1 MGIGKL
7 ASIGNK
13 RVEDRGIEYE
23 IYAIR
28 YAVNAGRLRGQNFI
42 LEAKPA
48 EPLQMDFYFWVIIGG
63 DKPIV
68 IDTGMHSDKA
78 AKHGHTMIMDPVDG
92 LNALGVDPGA
102 VETVVM
108 THMHYDHTG
117 NAEAFPKARFLLQA
131 EEMAYATGPWM
142 EKPWFRRAYEV
153 DEIGRFVRYLH
164 EGRLELHGRDRR
176 VADGVSVHWVGGH
189 CAGQEVVRVRT
200 ARGWVVLA
208 SDALHYYEE
217 YERGVP
223 FAVAFNLSDMI
234 AAHDR
239 IRELAD
245 SDRHIVPAHDPRVA
259 ALYPAAR
266 PELAGKVFRVDV
278 EPLG

>member
-1 MGIGKL
+1 MGETT
-7 ASIGNK
+7 A
-13 RVEDRGIEYE
+13 DTTEYE

-28 YAVNAGRLRGQNFI
+28 YGVNDGRLRGQNFI
-42 LEAKPA
+42 LEARPA
-48 EPLQMDFYFWVIIGG
+48 EPLVMDFYSWVLIGG
-63 DKPIV
+63 GRALV
-68 IDTGMHSDKA
+68 VDTGMHPDKA
-78 AKHGHTMIMDPVDG
+78 AKHGHRILQSPVEA
-92 LNALGVDPGA
+92 LKALGVDPAA
-102 VETVVM
+102 VETVIL

-117 NAEAFPKARFLLQA
+117 HLDAFPRARFLLQA
-131 EEMAYATGPWM
+131 EEMAYVTGSWM

-153 DEIGRFVRYLH
+153 DEIQRLVGYLH
-164 EGRLELHGRDRR
+164 EGRLELHGRDKV

-189 CAGQEVVRVRT
+189 CAGQEIVRVRT

-239 IRELAD
+239 IRALAD
-245 SDRHIVPAHDPRVA
+245 SDDHVVPAHDPRIVD
-259 ALYPAAR
+259 LYPAAS
-266 PELAGKVFRVDV
+266 PALQGKVVRVDLP
-278 EPLG
+278 PLRPVAEIAG